1 MYFFSFRVSQLR
13 GHFDIVHTHF
23 LIQAKF
29 SEAWQISCQR
39 KKKMLS
45 MKFCQWS
52 CVFFLLL
59 LDFVVV
65 IVLSI
70 QHSTHW
76 VRLIFAPPLVIA
88 DSRRAVTLEDPCL
101 DTICVSGPGA
111 PRSPS
116 REPANVNAL
125 PAAAAWTRTSN
136 LRDFFLRD
144 PRMFISH
151 SHLTRLWAGRLSLSR
166 RPHPSKS
173 SACQFQ
179 RRPQG
184 GFQCKGI
191 GIRATQ
197 IQPQKSWWQQF
208 GKWLQMYC
216 RPSKST
222 FLWRKC

>member
-1 MYFFSFRVSQLR
+1 
-13 GHFDIVHTHF
+13 
-23 LIQAKF
+23 
-29 SEAWQISCQR
+29 
-39 KKKMLS
+39 
-45 MKFCQWS
+45 MKLCF
-52 CVFFLLL
+52 VFLL

-76 VRLIFAPPLVIA
+76 VRLIFAPPPVSA

-116 REPANVNAL
+116 RDPANVNAL

-208 GKWLQMYC
+208 GKWLQMHC